1 MMKKV
6 LIVYFSATGE
16 TEKMAGY
23 IAEGIRFSG
32 QEAVIKKTRDI
43 KGEVDIAGYD
53 GYIFGSPT
61 YSLEAP
67 EPMKKLLGTAEKARL
82 EGKLFGAF
90 GSYSHDVGYK
100 HDTYAPAIIFG
111 EMQRASKI
119 KSFELGPFALKED
132 IIETAEGMKA
142 CQEYGKVFGENL

>member
-1 MMKKV
+1 MKKA

-32 QEAVIKKTRDI
+32 QEPVIRKTA
-43 KGEVDIAGYD
+43 EVKSGADLAGYD

-61 YSLEAP
+61 YSIDVP
-67 EPMKKLLGTAEKARL
+67 EPMKKLLGVVEQAGL
-82 EGKLFGAF
+82 EGKLVGAF

-100 HDTYAPAIIFG
+100 HDTYAPAIIFD
-111 EMQRASKI
+111 EMRRTTKM

-132 IIETAEGMKA
+132 IIDTSEGMKA